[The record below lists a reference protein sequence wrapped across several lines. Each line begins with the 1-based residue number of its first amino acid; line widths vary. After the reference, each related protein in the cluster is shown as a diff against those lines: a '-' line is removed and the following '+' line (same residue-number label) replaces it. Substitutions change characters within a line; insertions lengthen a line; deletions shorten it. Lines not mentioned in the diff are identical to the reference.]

1 MSEFV
6 GGYTSY
12 LALLDDARAYDDVLI
27 IMAGK
32 AEGEAK
38 ARRIEETRRAA
49 AARR

>member
-6 GGYTSY
+6 GGYASY
-12 LALLDDARAYDDVLI
+12 LALLEDARAYDDVLL

-38 ARRIEETRRAA
+38 ARRVEQTRI
-49 AARR
+49 AARG